1 MKKYLKQLKEGY
13 GMMIFLT
20 FTVAF
25 VIGMT
30 KLLPEPKTPENG
42 IPHNYWIPQPLMPDS
57 ITDLIEEME
66 EEMKEFSERDKEDI
80 DWTGTYQ
87 DEDVMWIGGN
97 GDTIWE

>member
-25 VIGMT
+25 VIGFT
-30 KLLPEPKTPENG
+30 KLLPEPKTPTNG
-42 IPHNYWIPQPLMPDS
+42 IPHNYYYP
-57 ITDLIEEME
+57 
-66 EEMKEFSERDKEDI
+66 
-80 DWTGTYQ
+80 